1 MIEQLWLKSYPKD
14 VPAMIDADKY
24 PNALSMFDRSF
35 ETYPDKPAFVNMG
48 QSLTYKE
55 LNEKSDAFAAYMQ
68 NELGMKKGE
77 RIALMMPNLLQYP
90 ICLIGALKAGLV
102 IVNVNPLYTP
112 TELQHQLRDS
122 GASAIVAVTNF
133 GNNLQKVIS
142 KTSLRHVILTHIGD
156 ELAPYKRTLV
166 NFAVKYIKKMVP
178 AYHLPNAISLKKVI
192 TNGKKL
198 PFDAPELSGDD
209 IAYLQYTGGTTG
221 VAKGAVL
228 THRNIVANV
237 LQVDAHF
244 SPRTLRDKEHVVTP
258 LPLYHIFANSVSMM
272 LMMHMGATNLLIT
285 NPRDLDAFV
294 KDLSRYPFTTFF
306 GLNTLL
312 NGLNRHEGFKK
323 LDFSSANLTIAGG
336 MATQQHVAEE
346 WQSITGM
353 TVVEGYGLTECSP
366 VVAGGIHTQQHFKP
380 SIGVPLPSTELRIV
394 DDSGVPMPLG
404 GIGEIQI
411 RGDQVMQ
418 GYWNQEAETKQVLT
432 EDGWFSSG
440 DIGRMD
446 EDGFFYIEDRK
457 KDMILVSGFNVFPSE
472 VESVA
477 TLHPN
482 IVEAGAIGVSDD
494 VTGERVKLVV
504 VTNQPISVE
513 EVRKHCK
520 KHLTNYKVP
529 KEVEF
534 RDELPKSVVG
544 KILRKDL
551 R

>member
-14 VPAMIDADKY
+14 VPATVDSDKY
-24 PNALSMFDRSF
+24 PNIMAMFENTF
-35 ETYPDKPAFVNMG
+35 NTYGSKAAFVNMG
-48 QSLTYKE
+48 QSLTYDE
-55 LNEKSDAFAAYMQ
+55 LDEKSTAFAAYVQ
-68 NELGMKKGE
+68 TELGMKKGE

-90 ICLIGALKAGLV
+90 ICLLGAFKAGLV
-102 IVNVNPLYTP
+102 VVNVNPLYTP

-133 GNNLQKVIS
+133 GNNLQKVIA

-178 AYHLPNAISLKKVI
+178 AYHLPNAISLKKVL
-192 TNGKKL
+192 TVGKKHE
-198 PFDAPELSGDD
+198 FVAPQISSGD

-221 VAKGAVL
+221 VAKGAIL
-228 THRNIVANV
+228 THRNIIANV
-237 LQVDAHF
+237 LQVYAHF
-244 SPRTLRDKEHVVTP
+244 SPRTLKENEYAVTP

-272 LMMHMGATNLLIT
+272 LMLHMGASNLLIT

-294 KDLSRYPFTTFF
+294 KDLSKYPFTTIF

-312 NGLNRHEGFKK
+312 NGLNKHEGFKK
-323 LDFSSANLTIAGG
+323 LDFSTANLTMTGG
-336 MATQQHVAEE
+336 MATQEHVAKE
-346 WQSITGM
+346 WQNITGT

-366 VVAGGIHTQQHFKP
+366 VVAGGIHTQQEFKP
-380 SIGVPLPSTELRIV
+380 SIGVPLPGTELRV
-394 DDSGVPMPLG
+394 VSEQGEPLPVG
-404 GIGEIQI
+404 EIGEIQI

-418 GYWNQEAETKQVLT
+418 GYWNQEAETKQVLS

-446 EDGFFYIEDRK
+446 QDGFFYIEDRK

-482 IVEAGAIGVSDD
+482 IVEAGAIGVADE

-504 VTNQPISVE
+504 VVNQPVSVE
-513 EVRKHCK
+513 EIRKHCK

-544 KILRKDL
+544 KILRREL